1 MSRRGRHRPSIVTWR
16 EYLRQV
22 FDHEGFPTFPDLNLL
37 AEGDSWFTIS
47 GLPPYNLLFEL
58 RFRKHTRIVN
68 CGTPGDT
75 IVSMAS
81 IARSQQLR
89 EALSPGIKRWDAIL
103 LSGGG
108 NDLINAAGNI
118 VLPKNNRPTHP
129 GNPADFCDQAA
140 LQDLIEDVQDGYR
153 RMAAMRD
160 VPGGPSRGVPILAH
174 TYDYATPRDAPAI
187 FGSLGP
193 WLHRA
198 FNDREI
204 PPEDRVELADCLTDR
219 LANGL
224 LALTAGSHRIP
235 DLIVVDT
242 RGTLTRAA
250 LGHRGDSHDWQNEIH
265 PNGGGYE
272 KLAKRIEPVLE
283 GLLGN

>member
-1 MSRRGRHRPSIVTWR
+1 MPRRGRHRPSVVTWR

-22 FDHEGFPTFPDLNLL
+22 FDHEGFPTFPDHNLL

-47 GLPPYNLLFEL
+47 GVPPYNLLYEL

-68 CGTPGDT
+68 CGSPGDT

-108 NDLINAAGNI
+108 NDLINAAGKI
-118 VLPKNNRPTHP
+118 ILPKSDRPTNP
-129 GNPADFCDQAA
+129 RNPVDYCNPAEFGA
-140 LQDLIEDVQDGYR
+140 LLDDVQDGYR
-153 RMAAMRD
+153 RIAAMRD
-160 VPGGPSRGVPILAH
+160 VPRGPSRGVPIIAH

-204 PPEDRVELADCLTDR
+204 PPEDRVALADDLTDR
-219 LANGL
+219 LAERL
-224 LALTAGSHRIP
+224 LELADGTNRIP
-235 DLIVVDT
+235 DLHVVDT

-283 GLLGN
+283 GLLGH